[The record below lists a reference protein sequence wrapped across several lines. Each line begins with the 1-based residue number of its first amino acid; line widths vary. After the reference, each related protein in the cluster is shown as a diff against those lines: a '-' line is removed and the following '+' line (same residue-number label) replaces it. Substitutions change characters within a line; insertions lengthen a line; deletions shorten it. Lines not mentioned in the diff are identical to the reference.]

1 VRREIAFLKDEILFS
16 TPYQA
21 LVSAS
26 GSGAGGGSTLMTQE
40 EAFYIQTILLQHSG
54 FLTNLM
60 SSMASRIFW
69 ALSADW
75 IPFCT
80 RSIKKRI

>member
-54 FLTNLM
+54 FLDKSNVFNGFKNILG
-60 SSMASRIFW
+60 AECR
-69 ALSADW
+69 LD
-75 IPFCT
+75 
-80 RSIKKRI
+80 SILY